1 MIDNNFYIKRAAKII
16 VLFILVVVMIS
27 SVFIVVGNVINPK
40 KQIEKPTVDNTI
52 KKDTTDNNPQTDK
65 IDENSIKKHLAG
77 QNELTINSLENF
89 NEWVIVTVSPKNSNL
104 EPALLIYKKTGNL
117 YKKVIG
123 PGTSFSKENLQFIG
137 IPDNVI
143 NSDKVKN
150 YVNQQ

>member
-1 MIDNNFYIKRAAKII
+1 MIT
-16 VLFILVVVMIS
+16 
-27 SVFIVVGNVINPK
+27 PK
-40 KQIEKPTVDNTI
+40 KQAEKPTVDNTI

-89 NEWVIVTVSPKNSNL
+89 NEWVVVTVSPKNSNL